1 MVPITPGFKQGL
13 EEAERRRIKRRHL
26 IYYLRVTDSNT
37 GNLMGH
43 LVDINTQ
50 GIMLMSEEQIEPG
63 TVFSMSASWHNLDQK
78 EESVQF
84 KAESRW
90 CKKDVN
96 PTFYLTGYKLMDV
109 SYEAFGTIQDLI
121 EDLGFDD

>member
-63 TVFSMSASWHNLDQK
+63 MVFSMSASWHNLDQK

-96 PTFYLTGYKLMDV
+96 PTFYLTGYKLIDV
-109 SYEAFGTIQDLI
+109 SHEAFGTIQDLI